1 MSEAEKPRKTL
12 SLKRPSAPVETEAAP
27 TNPPSALSRRPAK
40 RIIRREDLSGVQKAG
55 TIKTPS
61 PKPKA
66 KKPTKPRRPAAPKK
80 PAPSQLR
87 LENINA
93 SLNAYPAWLHFKP
106 LAIGIERQIFQHIA
120 KHALSAS
127 KRVVQKLLFT
137 HTRDARYQ
145 QQLAEGVARVNLDGT
160 AAL

>member
-1 MSEAEKPRKTL
+1 MSEPEQPRKTL
-12 SLKRPSAPVETEAAP
+12 SLKRPTIPVDVDTTQ
-27 TNPPSALSRRPAK
+27 TNTPNPVSRRPSK

-61 PKPKA
+61 SKPKA
-66 KKPTKPRRPAAPKK
+66 KKPPKPRRPTRPAK

-106 LAIGIERQIFQHIA
+106 LALGIERQIFQHIA

-127 KRVVQKLLFT
+127 KRVVQKLLFA

-145 QQLAEGVARVNLDGT
+145 QQLAAGVVRVNLDGST
-160 AAL
+160 AL